1 MFMLVEQTYGTSC
14 RTRTHADYQSVFV
27 FQNMSSDLQ
36 HQCLI
41 RDSCRLGKYKQD
53 SLSPCPLLVT
63 MNLIANVFFILSHC
77 RSLPS
82 VFIRPDLT
90 ESQRKACD
98 CDILLRERRNR
109 LVAGVQSG
117 LIKIRGSKLFVSGA
131 LSGSVVEVAF
141 VPAVF
146 NDAPAALNDASAKPN
161 DASVDLSDSAPPL
174 SLPLVSLALL
184 DGRGLS
190 VCLWKSRSIVNKSIA
205 FKSFLF
211 SSDYKMV
218 AVTETWLNLQLLMVK
233 SFPPCRGFGQT
244 MLIFWFDHGLLQ

>member
-1 MFMLVEQTYGTSC
+1 
-14 RTRTHADYQSVFV
+14 
-27 FQNMSSDLQ
+27 
-36 HQCLI
+36 
-41 RDSCRLGKYKQD
+41 
-53 SLSPCPLLVT
+53 
-63 MNLIANVFFILSHC
+63 MNLTANVFLILSHC

-82 VFIRPDLT
+82 SVSIRPDIT

-98 CDILLRERRNR
+98 CGILLRERRNC
-109 LVAGVQSG
+109 LVAGVHSD

-131 LSGSVVEVAF
+131 LSGSVVEDAF
-141 VPAVF
+141 VPALF

-184 DGRGLS
+184 DGRG
-190 VCLWKSRSIVNKSIA
+190 IVKKSIA

-211 SSDYKMV
+211 SSDYKIV
-218 AVTETWLNLQLLMVK
+218 AVTETWLNLQLLMVR

-244 MLIFWFDHGLLQ
+244 TLIFWFDHGLLQ